1 MLESCVY
8 KMLVCWGLLGER
20 GDVDGWGFLGER
32 GLSLIH
38 VYGCRKQRWCSWKI
52 NISVVVVVELE

>member
-20 GDVDGWGFLGER
+20 GDVDGWGFLEKG
-32 GLSLIH
+32 
-38 VYGCRKQRWCSWKI
+38 GCVLYTYMDEE
-52 NISVVVVVELE
+52 NM

>member
-20 GDVDGWGFLGER
+20 GDVDGWGFLEKG
-32 GLSLIH
+32 
-38 VYGCRKQRWCSWKI
+38 GCAWYTFI
-52 NISVVVVVELE
+52 DVENIGDVLGKWILVFL